1 MPSDAEIEA
10 ALSAADF
17 CTNPNTRKLMRRAL
31 EAAEAVRER
40 EADEVRKW
48 QICEFEGGEEGCPW
62 DDLNNEPDL
71 DPDYLREIRD
81 ENKRLQKDDD
91 AFLSTL
97 GGTNGQ

>member
-48 QICEFEGGEEGCPW
+48 QICER
-62 DDLNNEPDL
+62 PDL
-71 DPDYLREIRD
+71 YDQGKCCRTPD
-81 ENKRLQKDDD
+81 
-91 AFLSTL
+91 ACTL
-97 GGTNGQ
+97 ASSGGNSE

>member
-1 MPSDAEIEA
+1 MTGTVCP
-10 ALSAADF
+10 F
-17 CTNPNTRKLMRRAL
+17 CGAYS
-31 EAAEAVRER
+31 VRS
-40 EADEVRKW
+40 
-48 QICEFEGGEEGCPW
+48 CEFEGGEEGCPW